1 MDQNGLQSA
10 TFLSI
15 TMDMEDYKS
24 SCSTRFDFL
33 LSHLGPKWKNGFLKA
48 HKISYL
54 KARQSLEFL
63 F

>member
-1 MDQNGLQSA
+1 MRFFLESSSSRSDFKTMDQNGLQSA

-33 LSHLGPKWKNGFLKA
+33 LSHLGPK
-48 HKISYL
+48 
-54 KARQSLEFL
+54 
-63 F
+63 

>member
-33 LSHLGPKWKNGFLKA
+33 LPIWV
-48 HKISYL
+48 
-54 KARQSLEFL
+54 QSERMDFDSL
-63 F
+63 